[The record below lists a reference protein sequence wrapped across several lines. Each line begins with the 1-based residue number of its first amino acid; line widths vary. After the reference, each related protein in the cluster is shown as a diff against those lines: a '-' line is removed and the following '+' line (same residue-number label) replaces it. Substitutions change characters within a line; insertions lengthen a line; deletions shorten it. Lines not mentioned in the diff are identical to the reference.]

1 MKKIEEKIF
10 SEEISDDVIG
20 KKVNLLS
27 EVISQI
33 IDEKIERMTQEDIN
47 RIVGGLKSEVSNVI
61 TKQLYI
67 ILNDMIEAC
76 KEVLQK
82 HSV

>member
-1 MKKIEEKIF
+1 MKKNEEKIF

-33 IDEKIERMTQEDIN
+33 IDEKIERMTQEF
-47 RIVGGLKSEVSNVI
+47 L
-61 TKQLYI
+61 
-67 ILNDMIEAC
+67 
-76 KEVLQK
+76 
-82 HSV
+82 